1 MREQG
6 ESALICTMQPNLAS
20 GYSRRL
26 VIKSLGVGVAAL
38 ALGRT
43 VFAQAATSLTLAG
56 GTSQPFVLPK
66 LAYAYDALEPHID
79 ARTMEIHHTKHHQA
93 YINAANKALEARP
106 DLRELSGEQLISR
119 LDAFEEPLR
128 TTLRN
133 QLGGHLNHSF
143 FWKLLAPAA
152 EYQPGALR
160 AAIDKEFGSL
170 AALQT
175 EFSKAAVS
183 RFGSGWAWLVVQDG
197 QLKVISTANQ
207 DSPLMQGAQPVIGL
221 DVWEHA
227 YYLAYQNRRADYVKA
242 FWTVLNWD
250 AAEAAFANASSL

>member
-1 MREQG
+1 
-6 ESALICTMQPNLAS
+6 MQLKVVS
-20 GYSRRL
+20 SYTRRQ
-26 VIKSLGVGVAAL
+26 VIKALGVGLLAL
-38 ALGRT
+38 ASARDTL
-43 VFAQAATSLTLAG
+43 AQAAAPLTNLTG
-56 GTSQPFVLPK
+56 GTAQPFVLPK
-66 LAYAYDALEPHID
+66 LAYAYDALEPHLD

-106 DLRELSGEQLISR
+106 DLRELTGEQLITR
-119 LDAFEEPLR
+119 LEAFEEPLR

-133 QLGGHLNHSF
+133 QLGGHLNHAF

-152 EYQPGALR
+152 TYQAGALR
-160 AAIDKEFGSL
+160 AAINKEFGSL
-170 AALQT
+170 TAFQA
-175 EFSKAAVS
+175 EFAKAAAA

-207 DSPLMQGAQPVIGL
+207 DSPLMLGAQPVIGL

-227 YYLAYQNRRADYVKA
+227 YYLAYQNRRVDYVKA

-250 AAEAAFANASSL
+250 AAEAAYANASSL

>member
-1 MREQG
+1 
-6 ESALICTMQPNLAS
+6 MQPNLVS

-26 VIKSLGVGVAAL
+26 VIKSLGVGFAAL

-43 VFAQAATSLTLAG
+43 VFAQSATSLTLAG
-56 GTSQPFVLPK
+56 GTAQPFVLPK

-152 EYQPGALR
+152 EYKPGALR

-170 AALQT
+170 TAFQG
-175 EFSKAAVS
+175 EFAKAAAA

-197 QLKVISTANQ
+197 QLKVISTVNQ

-242 FWTVLNWD
+242 FWAVLNWD
-250 AAEAAFANASSL
+250 AAEAAFANAGSI